1 MGVDVQGCGAGGMPD
16 DGGQGL
22 YIHTMLQSVG
32 GENMTQVVESH
43 FFTSSVLQD
52 LGQPVADNGRGNWSV
67 LFFR

>member
-1 MGVDVQGCGAGGMPD
+1 
-16 DGGQGL
+16 
-22 YIHTMLQSVG
+22 MLQSVG